1 MMRVIPER
9 MVSDIPV
16 HVLIPVPVLMPV
28 HIPVHTS
35 HILIRV
41 IGFIFS
47 FCARP
52 IKNIT
57 KWAYSSV
64 NTILSMRPPLK

>member
-1 MMRVIPER
+1 MIRVIPER

-16 HVLIPVPVLMPV
+16 HVLMPV
-28 HIPVHTS
+28 HIPVHIPV
-35 HILIRV
+35 ILIRV

-52 IKNIT
+52 IK
-57 KWAYSSV
+57 
-64 NTILSMRPPLK
+64 ILHNGLIHQLTQFCR

>member
-1 MMRVIPER
+1 MYRVSLIKLLALMIRVIPER
-9 MVSDIPV
+9 MVSDIPE
-16 HVLIPVPVLMPV
+16 HVLIPVHVLMPV
-28 HIPVHTS
+28 HIPVHIPV
-35 HILIRV
+35 ILIRV

-57 KWAYSSV
+57 
-64 NTILSMRPPLK
+64 